1 MFQNPTDQELANL
14 LKTSK
19 TVAVVGL
26 SDNPDRPSYEVASYL
41 QSQGYEIIPVNPR
54 IGQSLGRKAHR
65 SLREVEGPVDIV
77 DVFRRGEEV
86 DELVDQA
93 VQAGAKVLW
102 MQLGVVNEQAA
113 KRAQDAGLTVVMDR
127 CMKIEHQRLL
137 GGAEL

>member
-1 MFQNPTDQELANL
+1 MFQNPTDQELAEL

-54 IGQSLGRKAHR
+54 IDRSLGRKAHP

-86 DELVDQA
+86 DELVGQA
-93 VQAGAKVLW
+93 VQVGAKVLW

-113 KRAQDAGLTVVMDR
+113 KRAQEAGLTVVMDR
-127 CMKIEHQRLL
+127 CMKIEHRRLL